1 MTKTRDAIEDL
12 KTLLLSGEIQTGERL
27 PAEADLAARLG
38 ISRNVLREAVR
49 ALVHGG
55 VLRTRQGDGTYMG
68 SLDPSELLDGV
79 ALYTQLA
86 TGSRLLQVLEARR
99 TIEPELTALAATR
112 MDEAALAELD
122 GLLQRMAEAAS
133 ERELIE
139 CDLAFHRV
147 VADASGNELLAGF
160 LEALAPVTVR
170 PRIWRALVD
179 EGSLDV
185 QLHQHRSIADAIRA
199 RDPGAA
205 RAAAVVHLADVAR
218 FFAEHVDGMNADE
231 VAHAAETGA

>member
-12 KTLLLSGEIQTGERL
+12 KALLITGEIQAGERL
-27 PAEADLAARLG
+27 PPEPDLAARLG

-68 SLDPSELLDGV
+68 PLDPSELLDGV

-86 TGSRLLQVLEARR
+86 TGARLLQVFEARR
-99 TIEPELTALAATR
+99 TIEPELTALAAERIDDAGLT
-112 MDEAALAELD
+112 ELD
-122 GLLQRMAEAAS
+122 RLLERMATTGS
-133 ERELIE
+133 ERELID

-147 VADASGNELLAGF
+147 VADASGNELLAGI

-185 QLHQHRSIADAIRA
+185 QIHQHRSIADAIRA

-205 RAAAVVHLADVAR
+205 RAAAIVHLADVAR
-218 FFAEHVDGMNADE
+218 FFAEHVDGIDE
-231 VAHAAETGA
+231 ETVVRASEPGP

>member
-1 MTKTRDAIEDL
+1 VTKTRDAIEDL
-12 KTLLLSGEIQTGERL
+12 KALLLSGEIRAGERL
-27 PAEADLAARLG
+27 PPEADLAARLG

-55 VLRTRQGDGTYMG
+55 VLRTRQGDGTYIAP
-68 SLDPSELLDGV
+68 LDPSELLDGV
-79 ALYTQLA
+79 ALYTRLA

-112 MDEAALAELD
+112 IDDAGLAELD
-122 GLLQRMAEAAS
+122 RLLERMAEAGS
-133 ERELIE
+133 QRELIE

-147 VADASGNELLAGF
+147 VAEASGNELLAGF
-160 LEALAPVTVR
+160 VEALAPVTVR

-185 QLHQHRSIADAIRA
+185 QLHQHRSIAAAIRA
-199 RDPGAA
+199 REPETA

-218 FFAEHVDGMNADE
+218 FFAQHVEGMDE
-231 VAHAAETGA
+231 DEIAGAETAE